1 MTRLLISLAGRTL
14 WMRNYLCVHW
24 LTDWLDC
31 PLSSQGSILSAMA
44 DVCFALKL
52 KRYFRLLQTLMYSL
66 LYKNNF
72 QIFWQKTCS
81 HAWNPFE
88 QRFCFIHLFVSQ
100 NNKHDGAKK
109 INFNAEYS
117 VQFSVSTILNKQKNI
132 LAKFN
137 YFKSACQLKYKAWGV
152 RSNYNTFIFAHL
164 FKTRIYR
171 HWLWL
176 L

>member
-1 MTRLLISLAGRTL
+1 MIEILLVQSFFWITRWNLQYRHDKTADKSGWPGSMNEELFVSTS
-14 WMRNYLCVHW
+14 HH
-24 LTDWLDC
+24 WLDC

-100 NNKHDGAKK
+100 NNKHDGAEK
-109 INFNAEYS
+109 INFNWEYS
-117 VQFSVSTILNKQKNI
+117 VQFSVSTILNK
-132 LAKFN
+132 
-137 YFKSACQLKYKAWGV
+137 
-152 RSNYNTFIFAHL
+152 
-164 FKTRIYR
+164 
-171 HWLWL
+171 
-176 L
+176 

>member
-1 MTRLLISLAGRTL
+1 MIEILLVQSFFWITRWNLQYRHDKTADKSGWPDSMNEELFV
-14 WMRNYLCVHW
+14 CP

-52 KRYFRLLQTLMYSL
+52 KRYFRLLQTLMYSRL
-66 LYKNNF
+66 DKNNF

-117 VQFSVSTILNKQKNI
+117 VQFSVSTILNK
-132 LAKFN
+132 
-137 YFKSACQLKYKAWGV
+137 
-152 RSNYNTFIFAHL
+152 
-164 FKTRIYR
+164 
-171 HWLWL
+171 
-176 L
+176 